1 MSIKTGRIRRKFD
14 EGLQN
19 RILCENMLL
28 MSLAYLHYRLTYD
41 SRLKTNAVAKYQK
54 QRTILARCA
63 ITNGISRETIAD
75 KIPLLSSVSYPS
87 DGQVARLTEIT
98 ASNDYEFEHG
108 FIPDVDYKLKSDE
121 EIADFKSKKS
131 IKRDNLA
138 IQDEQEFIDLCTYIE
153 NEIVSFQL
161 TPDMRKRLQKL
172 KKDDYDYP
180 VILQSFKWHK
190 SNINKS
196 IERKVKTEPF
206 KDIYSKFIYICAII
220 ERKLPE
226 TLQKIETDKAK
237 ELEFWDEMAQD
248 IINGEESIE
257 EAISIQCDKYPDT
270 TYYGK
275 NDYVKEQLTLAIE
288 RVKTK
293 EQKKREDEKP
303 EPEPEHN
310 WDSNCN
316 YQHEA
321 EKPHR
326 YDNLW

>member
-138 IQDEQEFIDLCTYIE
+138 IQDEQEFIDLCTLI
-153 NEIVSFQL
+153 
-161 TPDMRKRLQKL
+161 
-172 KKDDYDYP
+172 
-180 VILQSFKWHK
+180 
-190 SNINKS
+190 
-196 IERKVKTEPF
+196 
-206 KDIYSKFIYICAII
+206 
-220 ERKLPE
+220 
-226 TLQKIETDKAK
+226 
-237 ELEFWDEMAQD
+237 
-248 IINGEESIE
+248 
-257 EAISIQCDKYPDT
+257 
-270 TYYGK
+270 
-275 NDYVKEQLTLAIE
+275 
-288 RVKTK
+288 
-293 EQKKREDEKP
+293 
-303 EPEPEHN
+303 
-310 WDSNCN
+310 
-316 YQHEA
+316 
-321 EKPHR
+321 
-326 YDNLW
+326 